1 MALLQHSL
9 IYGLILSALLM
20 GVILA
25 AALLKPAV
33 PARVALA
40 DVPAGA
46 GPSKADMRRER
57 KRLAVPVLL
66 AVVATLTAAVWT
78 LPMAGIGPGFGTVF
92 ALGFLVAFVFNL
104 FDLLVI
110 DWLLIVAWHPRWFVP
125 PGTEGDAANRTYR
138 FHFKGFLKGLGFCV
152 VAGLITAGL
161 NGLITGR
168 W

>member
-9 IYGLILSALLM
+9 IYGLILSALLLS
-20 GVILA
+20 VILA
-25 AALLKPAV
+25 GVLLKPAV
-33 PARVALA
+33 PASASPSG
-40 DVPAGA
+40 VPALGRT
-46 GPSKADMRRER
+46 PEADTRRER

-66 AVVATLTAAVWT
+66 AVLGTLTAAVWT
-78 LPMAGIGPGFGTVF
+78 LPAAGLTPGFGTVF

-125 PGTEGDAANRTYR
+125 PGTEGGAANRIYR
-138 FHFKGFLKGLGFCV
+138 FHFIGFLKGLGFCV